1 MSQNA
6 PSLRERFRFQSAA
19 LAPDGEPLH
28 VLRFSGTEGFSRLF
42 AFDISLATRRTG
54 LDADALLTNP
64 ATLFIL
70 RPNGGLARFTGYPTS
85 LALSSS
91 YNGWQFWTLRLQ
103 PALWKLTQQVE
114 NRIYLDCTVE
124 ELAREVLDQA
134 ASMATDYEFRL
145 YGSYG
150 KQDFSM
156 QLNESLY
163 DFLAWKLE
171 RDGIYYFFDETG
183 EGARVVF
190 ADAKEAH
197 PDLPGGSELR
207 YSPTSGLEAVHL
219 EEVVSSFGM
228 TAAPLPR
235 RVVERDYD
243 WENPMQP
250 VVATAEVSDK
260 GLGDVYYY
268 GDGFTT
274 REEGRRLAEIRA
286 QSLRCHAKVFRG
298 ESAVPTLRPGFVFQL
313 ANYFDESCNRGYLVT
328 EVRHEGSQEAWLSQ
342 AVGVVLQNPEDQV
355 YYRNQFAC
363 IPDDMP
369 FRPQRTAVR
378 AKASGMLTAFIDG
391 SSDSAVAE
399 INAKGC
405 YKVIFPQD
413 LSSRPNGKSSC
424 WMRRMQP
431 HVGLGHGTAF
441 PLTPGVEVLVAF
453 IDGNP
458 DRPVIAG
465 AVANAVS
472 GAVEN
477 QASAQSTSIRTAGGS
492 GLIFNDKETQQ
503 GLHLGTGGRSG
514 MFMSSGS
521 LDATVVYT
529 DFANKLSS
537 GADTTFAGLAKH
549 AVSGFS
555 NKLEANHKG
564 FGVWTGIM
572 EVMKDLSKVTAVFDE
587 AFWHATLK
595 DFDSEKDRT
604 LSQSW
609 ASAFAGLT
617 DILKGIPAT
626 AEALIG
632 AGALGA
638 TAPFYGAAITA
649 KKSQAKVALTTP
661 MGPLQMGGYITFATL
676 SYLASLGAEG
686 LKAFSAYLS
695 AKKDIQANEKKVLA
709 IYLKG
714 VYEDELAAEH
724 PDWPSDKVKSEA
736 AAKAAVM
743 VGTKGGVL
751 LEQYRDAV
759 EQMMKDAG
767 LNNDVLEHAKWHRM
781 GRSIAQSLATTLI
794 PEAVAFIAVCKKS
807 GKFTSAERIG
817 GLFLNAQD
825 SNTVVSSHEETRAAS
840 DKNIFLAAAAGH
852 SIYSRYTKG
861 PDLKSD
867 LKKAFGLEDADN
879 SLVQRADVLASAAL
893 KDSSLTAVE
902 KISAQA
908 GKSITLTTKY
918 DQVAIGKIIDGCIA
932 ELAKAQAN
940 LTLHAQEYGTDAA
953 TLAGDI
959 TASMTK
965 LTTLKAKFALPPGE
979 HATLQLGPKGNSQE
993 ALLDCQGAGCKVT
1006 LQGSATDTA
1015 GVLTAKMENS
1025 GGANASSLVLKNDSA
1040 QLKAA
1045 AGQESSL
1052 GLSSKK
1058 AALAS
1063 QEVKLELDG
1072 QGKKATLKAGNQQV
1086 EINDSN
1092 GYTFKTQQGF
1102 FVNASQNVQIN
1113 GTQISLLKG
1122 KVKFSNASIE
1132 AKASGNVSIAGGMIK
1147 IG

>member
-1 MSQNA
+1 A

-19 LAPDGEPLH
+19 LGPDAEPLH

-42 AFDISLATRRTG
+42 SFDISLATRQKDIDT
-54 LDADALLTNP
+54 DAVLANP
-64 ATLFIL
+64 AVLAIL
-70 RPNGGLARFTGYPTS
+70 RPGGNVARFTGYPTS
-85 LALSSS
+85 LSLSSS
-91 YNGWQFWTLRLQ
+91 YGGWQFWTLRLQ

-114 NRIYLDCTVE
+114 NRIFLDCTVQ
-124 ELAREVLDQA
+124 ELAKEVLDKA
-134 ASMATDYEFRL
+134 ASLQIDYDFRL
-145 YGSYG
+145 YGAYG
-150 KQDFSM
+150 KQEFAM
-156 QLNESLY
+156 QHNESLY
-163 DFLAWKLE
+163 GFLAWKLE
-171 RDGIYYFFDETG
+171 RDGIYFFFDETDTG
-183 EGARVVF
+183 GRVVF

-197 PDLPGGSELR
+197 PDLPDGSELR

-228 TAAPLPR
+228 TASPLPR
-235 RVVERDYD
+235 RVIERDYD
-243 WENPMQP
+243 WENPMKP
-250 VVATAEVSDK
+250 VVAAAEVSDK

-274 REEGRRLAEIRA
+274 QEEGQRLAEIRA
-286 QSLRCHAKVFRG
+286 QALRCHAKIFRG

-313 ANYFDESCNRGYLVT
+313 TNYFDERCNRGYLVT

-342 AVGVVLQNPEDQV
+342 AVGVVIQNPGDQV
-355 YYRNQFAC
+355 YSRNSFAC
-363 IPDDMP
+363 IPDDVP
-369 FRPQRTAVR
+369 FRPERKAVR

-399 INAKGC
+399 INEKGC
-405 YKVIFPQD
+405 YRVIFPQD

-492 GLIFNDKETQQ
+492 GLLFNDKETQQ

-514 MFMSSGS
+514 LFMSSGS

-529 DFANKLSS
+529 DFASKLSS

-555 NKLEANHKG
+555 SKLEANHKG
-564 FGVWTGIM
+564 FGVWTAVM
-572 EVMKDLSKVTAVFDE
+572 EIMKDLSKVTAVFDE
-587 AFWHATLK
+587 AFWHAALK

-617 DILKGIPAT
+617 DILKAVPAT
-626 AEALIG
+626 AEALMG

-638 TAPFYGAAITA
+638 TAPFYGASITS

-661 MGPLQMGGYITFATL
+661 MGSLQMAGYISFATL

-695 AKKDIQANEKKVLA
+695 AKKDIQTNEKKVLT
-709 IYLKG
+709 IYLTDEYAK
-714 VYEDELAAEH
+714 ELAAAN
-724 PDWPSDKVKSEA
+724 PDWPPDKVAAEA
-736 AAKAAVM
+736 KTKATLM
-743 VGTKGGVL
+743 VGAKGGVL
-751 LEQYRDAV
+751 LDQYHDAV

-794 PEAVAFIAVCKKS
+794 PEAVAFIAVCTKA

-825 SNTVVSSHEETRAAS
+825 SNTVLSGHEETRLAS
-840 DKNIFLAAAAGH
+840 DKNIFLAAGTGH
-852 SIYSRYTKG
+852 SIYSRYTQAQT
-861 PDLKSD
+861 LKSD
-867 LKKAFGLEDADN
+867 LKQAFGLQDAYN
-879 SLVQRADVLASAAL
+879 SLVQRADVVISAAL
-893 KDSSLTAVE
+893 KTHALYALETL
-902 KISAQA
+902 SAQA
-908 GKSITLTTKY
+908 GESITLTTKY
-918 DQVAIGKIIDGCIA
+918 DQSAIGKIIDGCIK
-932 ELAKAQAN
+932 ELTKAQEN
-940 LTLHAQEYGTDAA
+940 LALHATEYGTAVA
-953 TLAGDI
+953 EITGDI
-959 TASMTK
+959 TPALGA
-965 LTTLKAKFALPPGE
+965 LTEAKAKFTAPPTE
-979 HATLQLGPKGNSQE
+979 YTEL
-993 ALLDCQGAGCKVT
+993 
-1006 LQGSATDTA
+1006 
-1015 GVLTAKMENS
+1015 
-1025 GGANASSLVLKNDSA
+1025 
-1040 QLKAA
+1040 
-1045 AGQESSL
+1045 SL
-1052 GLSSKK
+1052 GK
-1058 AALAS
+1058 
-1063 QEVKLELDG
+1063 
-1072 QGKKATLKAGNQQV
+1072 
-1086 EINDSN
+1086 
-1092 GYTFKTQQGF
+1092 
-1102 FVNASQNVQIN
+1102 
-1113 GTQISLLKG
+1113 
-1122 KVKFSNASIE
+1122 
-1132 AKASGNVSIAGGMIK
+1132 SGEK
-1147 IG
+1147 